1 MIGPMASDGDPGPP
15 AALPPMDFST
25 FVLSL
30 ATSAMVNLGEVPRP
44 DEENTVVDLPSA
56 KQIIDILGVLA
67 EKTRGNLD
75 EAEDKLLHSLLYD
88 LRVKYVDAQKKKQQP

>member
-1 MIGPMASDGDPGPP
+1 MMGPMASDGDQPAP

-44 DEENTVVDLPSA
+44 DDDKVAVDVDAA

-67 EKTRGNLD
+67 AKTRGNLD

-88 LRVKYVDAQKKKQQP
+88 LRVKYVDAQKKK

>member
-1 MIGPMASDGDPGPP
+1 MEDSPK

-44 DEENTVVDLPSA
+44 DDEKVAVDLVAA
-56 KQIIDILGVLA
+56 KQIIDILGILA
-67 EKTRGNLD
+67 EKTQGNLD
-75 EAEDKLLHSLLYD
+75 AAEEKLLQSLLYD
-88 LRVKYVDAQKKKQQP
+88 LRVKYVDAEKKHS

>member
-1 MIGPMASDGDPGPP
+1 MGPMASDGDQEAP

-44 DEENTVVDLPSA
+44 DEDKTAVDLPAA

-88 LRVKYVDAQKKKQQP
+88 LRVKYVDAQKKK